1 MKKSLLSF
9 THMTGILLLLVLMTG
24 CKAITDMTK
33 VEPFANV
40 TYKLKYQPAKTLVQG
55 LIVDAKTGVPLTV
68 PVQILITGKDAG
80 RIVTFEGKAL
90 RNFTADR
97 GSLYLGLTGTVP
109 SVLAPAEIKI
119 VADAAGYIPSSVTVP
134 LVQEL
139 NAPFTIR
146 LVKASAPP
154 AGVGVKTEA
163 FPASTA
169 AGLTAAKQITVS
181 TPATANGAPVQATI
195 EFPKN
200 TILRDEKGNPVIT
213 TVTATVSTY
222 STQTQSAMLGTAIGS
237 NIQLAKDAGG
247 KTDVKATLQPAG
259 YLSVELRDAKGT
271 KVSSFS
277 NPVTVSTGISSD
289 FVHPITKQKI
299 KAGDALQVYVYDEKT
314 GVWAYEQMTQA
325 EVQGSGLGVKFSVTH
340 FSDRAIGWQALN
352 RCDANYFNVTGLPAG
367 LAFEY
372 EFRENFYPGNV
383 YRYQSAIGADGTV
396 SIYFPGASLDA
407 AGRSMS
413 VELFTPSGISL
424 YKYTGS
430 LCALPLLLRLTPP
443 AAGNTVN
450 VAAVAKATCEN
461 GKKFEIT
468 SPATIYYAKVS
479 SPPPFGWPSTQF
491 GPDGKGTFVGLEPN
505 TDYEAR
511 LYYGEDVFSQPFKT
525 GTTNST
531 LTFEYQIRGDV
542 SFCK

>member
-1 MKKSLLSF
+1 MKKSLLYS
-9 THMTGILLLLVLMTG
+9 THTAFYLLLFVLMMG

-40 TYKLKYQPAKTLVQG
+40 TYKLKYQPAKTVVQG

-68 PVQILITGKDAG
+68 PVQIFITGRDAG

-97 GSLYLGLTGTVP
+97 GSLYLGLTGAVP

-119 VADAAGYIPSSVTVP
+119 VADAAGYIPSSVTVS

-139 NAPFTIR
+139 NTPFTLA
-146 LVKASAPP
+146 LVKESAPP

-163 FPASTA
+163 LPASTA

-181 TPATANGAPVQATI
+181 APATVNGAPLQATI

-200 TILRDEKGNPVIT
+200 TVLRDDKGNPIIS

-222 STQTQSAMLGTAIGS
+222 STQTPSAMLGTAIGS
-237 NIQLAKDAGG
+237 NIQLTKDADG
-247 KTDVKATLQPAG
+247 KKDVNVILQPAG
-259 YLSVELRDAKGT
+259 YLSVELTDARGM

-289 FVHPITKQKI
+289 FVHPVTKQKV
-299 KAGDALQVYVYDEKT
+299 KAGDDLQVYVYDEKT
-314 GVWAYEQMTQA
+314 GEWAYEQMTKA
-325 EVQGSGLGVKFSVTH
+325 EVQGSGLGVKFAVTH

-352 RCDANYFNVTGLPAG
+352 RCDANYFTVTGLPPG

-383 YRYQSAIGADGTV
+383 YRYQSAIGADGTAT
-396 SIYFPGASLDA
+396 IYFPGASLDP

-413 VELFTPSGISL
+413 AELFTPSGTSI

-430 LCALPLLLRLTPP
+430 LCALPLLLKLTPP

-450 VAAVAKATCEN
+450 VTAVAKATCEN

-525 GTTNST
+525 GSTNST

>member
-9 THMTGILLLLVLMTG
+9 NHPAGILLLLVLMTG

-68 PVQILITGKDAG
+68 PVKILITGKDAG
-80 RIVTFEGKAL
+80 RIVTFEGIAL
-90 RNFTADR
+90 RDFTADR
-97 GSLYLGLTGTVP
+97 GSLYLGLTGAVP
-109 SVLAPAEIKI
+109 TILAPAEIKI
-119 VADAAGYIPSSVTVP
+119 VADAAGYIPSSLTVP
-134 LVQEL
+134 LIQEF
-139 NAPFTIR
+139 NTPFTIP
-146 LVKASAPP
+146 LVKESAPP

-163 FPASTA
+163 LPASTA

-181 TPATANGAPVQATI
+181 APATANGAPVQATI
-195 EFPKN
+195 EFPQN
-200 TILRDEKGNPVIT
+200 TLLRDDKGNPVIT

-222 STQTQSAMLGTAIGS
+222 STQTPSALLGTAIGS
-237 NIQLAKDAGG
+237 NIVLAKDADG
-247 KTDVKATLQPAG
+247 KTDVKASLQPAG
-259 YLSVELRDAKGT
+259 YLSVELTDSKGT
-271 KVSSFS
+271 KVTSFS
-277 NPVTVSTGISSD
+277 NPVTVSTGISSE
-289 FVHPITKQKI
+289 FVHPITKQKV
-299 KAGDALQVYVYDEKT
+299 KAGDDLQVYVYDEKT
-314 GVWAYEQMTQA
+314 GVWAYEQMTKA
-325 EVQGSGLGVKFSVTH
+325 EPQGTGLGVKFTVTH
-340 FSDRAIGWQALN
+340 FSDRAVGWQALN
-352 RCDANYFNVTGLPAG
+352 RCDAKYFSVTGLPPG

-372 EFRENFYPGNV
+372 VYKENFYTGNE
-383 YRYQSAIGADGTV
+383 YRYQSAIGADGTAT
-396 SIYFPGASLDA
+396 IYFPGASLDP

-413 VELFTPSGISL
+413 AELFTASGVSL
-424 YKYTGS
+424 IKYTGP
-430 LCALPLLLRLTPP
+430 LCSAPLLYKLTPP
-443 AAGNTVN
+443 PAGNTVN
-450 VAAVAKATCEN
+450 VEAVAKATCEN

-511 LYYGEDVFSQPFKT
+511 LYYGEDIFSQPFKT

-531 LTFEYQIRGDV
+531 LNFEYKIRGDV

>member
-9 THMTGILLLLVLMTG
+9 NNPAGILLLLVLMTG

-139 NAPFTIR
+139 NTPFTLA
-146 LVKASAPP
+146 LVKESAPP

-163 FPASTA
+163 LPAATA

-181 TPATANGAPVQATI
+181 APATANSAPVQATI

-200 TILRDEKGNPVIT
+200 TILRDDKGNPIIT

-222 STQTQSAMLGTAIGS
+222 STQSSTAMLGTAIGS

-259 YLSVELRDAKGT
+259 YLSVELTDAKGN
-271 KVSSFS
+271 KVSAFS
-277 NPVTVSTGISSD
+277 NPVMVSTGISSE
-289 FVHPITKQKI
+289 FVHPITKLKV
-299 KAGDALQVYVYDEKT
+299 KAGDDLQVYVYDEKT
-314 GVWAYEQMTQA
+314 GVWAYEQMTKA
-325 EVQGSGLGVKFSVTH
+325 EMLGSGLGVKFSVTH
-340 FSDRAIGWQALN
+340 FSDRAIGWQAQN

-383 YRYQSAIGADGTV
+383 YRYQSVIGADGTV

-443 AAGNTVN
+443 AVGNTVN

-525 GTTNST
+525 GTTNTT